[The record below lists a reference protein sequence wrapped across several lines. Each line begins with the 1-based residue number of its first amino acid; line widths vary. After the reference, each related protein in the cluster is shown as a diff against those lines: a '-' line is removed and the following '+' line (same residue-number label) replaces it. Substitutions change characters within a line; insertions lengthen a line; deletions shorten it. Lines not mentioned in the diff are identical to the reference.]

1 MDRSHWAG
9 GFAETSIELAE
20 EELDMTKTDIGQA
33 LGADRK
39 TLDRWIRR
47 QSSPSPKYR
56 KNLED
61 LNHLR
66 FLLNESFRSADN
78 RLEWLH
84 TPSRAFQGRTPF
96 DTIRKG
102 KLSDVVDYLATLAS
116 GAHL

>member
-1 MDRSHWAG
+1 MGRSYWLG
-9 GFAETSIELAE
+9 EFAEKSIGLAE

-56 KNLED
+56 KILEE

-66 FLLNESFRSADN
+66 FLVSESFRSAED
-78 RLEWLH
+78 RLSWLH
-84 TPSRAFQGRTPF
+84 TPSRAFQGRTPV
-96 DTIRKG
+96 DTIRRG
-102 KLSDVVDYLATLAS
+102 RLSEVVDYLATLAS
-116 GAHL
+116 GAHF